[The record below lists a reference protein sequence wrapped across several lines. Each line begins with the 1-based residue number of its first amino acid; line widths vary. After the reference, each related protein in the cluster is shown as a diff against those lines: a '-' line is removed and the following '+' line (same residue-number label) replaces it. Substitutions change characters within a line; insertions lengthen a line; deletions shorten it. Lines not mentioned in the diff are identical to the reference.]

1 MLGTIATLIAEGVM
15 GTPVVGSFGLQ
26 PLAYVVEVMARGD
39 AGKFGTAR
47 AIELCQ
53 LRQSDVR
60 EVLRTQP

>member
-1 MLGTIATLIAEGVM
+1 MLGAIATLIAEGVM
-15 GTPVVGSFGLQ
+15 CAPVVGRLRLQ
-26 PLAYVVEVMARGD
+26 PLAYVVEVMACGD